1 MERKQSGDAGTSD
14 NYAGVGCVEVDGSGG
29 GERRLTDSVRD
40 RQRLADLHAH
50 REQQQP
56 AAIS

>member
-1 MERKQSGDAGTSD
+1 MERKHSEDSGTSH
-14 NYAGVGCVEVDGSGG
+14 NYAGVGCVEVGG
-29 GERRLTDSVRD
+29 GGGGLTDSARD